1 MVSCHE
7 SKSSA
12 DMRTAS
18 PALELILTGTWS
30 SLTCW
35 MRGKRRERASLAL
48 TATACT
54 SFSSV
59 RYHGTRVVQVFRT
72 GPRNRATCLAS
83 LPGPIGCKRTVRV
96 RFEGRAMT
104 ILDADV
110 AVIGAGSVGSMASW
124 QMAERGLRVIAVDR
138 FMIPGPFS
146 AYAGESRLFRMVYAE
161 GGHYTPLLQR
171 ARDLWRELE
180 AVSGTELLT
189 ITGVVT
195 IMDHDHPDHAAL
207 LRAGRERGLSFEVLA
222 GPEARR
228 RLAQHVIRDG
238 DVALFDPEGG
248 FLRSE
253 RAVFSAAAQ
262 AERRGAS
269 FLGNRQVRA
278 LQRDGDRWLVRTDQ
292 EEIRAPRVLVA
303 TGTGAG
309 PVCDALGTHL
319 AVLPQILTWFPI
331 ADHDLLARGEQQAFI
346 RSSRDAQ
353 FYGFPSSDGWT
364 MKVAASI
371 YLDEVASMARPIT
384 WDPRHLD
391 TVQSWVGTYLP
402 ALAPRPVR
410 TVLCADGY
418 SGHGFKMASS
428 LGAVAADLI
437 TDGTTATDISFM
449 NPARFLPGKDAID
462 MLPLNAASP
471 QDERP

>member
-18 PALELILTGTWS
+18 PTLEVILTGTWS

-35 MRGKRRERASLAL
+35 MRRNRRERASLAL
-48 TATACT
+48 IATAST
-54 SFSSV
+54 SFSCEPLQHSMLDCHV
-59 RYHGTRVVQVFRT
+59 RSLMAPARS
-72 GPRNRATCLAS
+72 AS
-83 LPGPIGCKRTVRV
+83 LPGPIRCKRTVRV

-124 QMAERGLRVIAVDR
+124 QLAERGLRVIAVDR

-207 LRAGRERGLSFEVLA
+207 LRAGRERGLTFEVLA
-222 GPEARR
+222 GSDARR
-228 RLAQHVIRDG
+228 RLPQHVIRDG

-262 AERRGAS
+262 AEHRGAS
-269 FLGNRQVRA
+269 FLGNRQVRT
-278 LQRDGDRWLVRTDQ
+278 LERDGDRWLVRTDQ

-331 ADHDLLARGEQQAFI
+331 ADRDLLGRGEQQAFI